1 MRPFHA
7 MSRGT
12 PTLTESS
19 RAMSHSTLTRSSGLC
34 AGHRFGDG
42 EVAIGAVRN
51 HALPWLEM
59 DLRPI
64 DLHGDDIGLERY
76 EVRDAAHLG
85 IRVSIRPGCVT
96 CVTDVVVAAQPFV

>member
-12 PTLTESS
+12 PTLTDSS
-19 RAMSHSTLTRSSGLC
+19 RAMSHSTLARSSRLC

-59 DLRPI
+59 DLHPI

-85 IRVSIRPGCVT
+85 IGVSIRPGCVRCDT
-96 CVTDVVVAAQPFV
+96 DCVIPEQP